1 MLSSREL
8 LLVSLLHYL
17 KLPYYKSLLRIK
29 YLSSKLLYFSLQN
42 AEKYVFQ

>member
-1 MLSSREL
+1 MLPSREL
-8 LLVSLLHYL
+8 LLVSLLRYL
-17 KLPYYKSLLRIK
+17 KLPYYKSVLRIE